1 MKRVRKRSTGRRAPV
16 AKSSKSKSGAS
27 RTGKSKTKPV
37 KARAAKTS
45 AVKTSSANGNS
56 TKRNSAKANPAK
68 TRLLK
73 KRTHQVTANT
83 RVNKVRAKES
93 LRSGVRTPA
102 TGMVEAALAAFAHE
116 VRTPLTG
123 ILAISD
129 LLATSELGERER
141 RWVDT
146 IKAGAEH
153 LSSLATLFVDAAKD
167 GTTGIVPRQDL
178 FDLRVLARGAG
189 DSLAGRAA
197 AKGLQYE
204 VDISEE
210 LPALVVGDPVRL
222 RAALENL
229 IDNAVK
235 FTEHGGVSLTVAPTA
250 RAKRGKRGAR
260 GKANTDPVAVTF
272 AISDSGIGLSL
283 QEIKRLF
290 RPFSQANVSIASR
303 FGGAGLGLS
312 SVRQL
317 ARAMGGDVAVA
328 PHAGGGTT
336 FTLTMTLSEAEAPSA
351 ELVGSEDGVTLVPV
365 RQLRVLGVED
375 NPFGRVVLN
384 TILNELGHQA
394 EFIGRGEAA
403 PERIT
408 KGGLDAVLMDMVLP
422 GINGVEAIGLIR
434 KLTAPYGQ
442 IPIIGVSGRGEDEAP
457 SRAAGADAFLLKPV
471 SPRALA
477 TALIEATHRAAAA
490 T

>member
-1 MKRVRKRSTGRRAPV
+1 MA
-16 AKSSKSKSGAS
+16 GA
-27 RTGKSKTKPV
+27 RY
-37 KARAAKTS
+37 
-45 AVKTSSANGNS
+45 SSARQEAS
-56 TKRNSAKANPAK
+56 KPRPK
-68 TRLLK
+68 TADGALPGP
-73 KRTHQVTANT
+73 
-83 RVNKVRAKES
+83 
-93 LRSGVRTPA
+93 GV
-102 TGMVEAALAAFAHE
+102 VEAALAVFAHE

-167 GTTGIVPRQDL
+167 ETTGALLREDL
-178 FDLRVLARGAG
+178 FDLRVLARAAG
-189 DSLAGRAA
+189 DSLSGRAA
-197 AKGLQYE
+197 AKGLE
-204 VDISEE
+204 ARVDLSES
-210 LPALVVGDPVRL
+210 LPGLVVGDPVRL

-235 FTEHGGVSLTVAPTA
+235 FTEQGGVALEIGLA
-250 RAKRGKRGAR
+250 GKAGR
-260 GKANTDPVAVTF
+260 GKAPKAVKSTAKGKVAVAF
-272 AISDSGIGLSL
+272 RISDSGIGLTL
-283 QEIKRLF
+283 QEIRRLF

-317 ARAMGGDVAVA
+317 ARAMGGDVAVE
-328 PHAGGGTT
+328 PHEGGGTT
-336 FTLTMTLSEAEAPSA
+336 FTLTVTLTVAAVPQTTAE
-351 ELVGSEDGVTLVPV
+351 GGEDGVTLVPT
-365 RQLRVLGVED
+365 RALRILGVED

-403 PERIT
+403 PERVAA
-408 KGGLDAVLMDMVLP
+408 GSYDAVLMDMVLP
-422 GINGVEAIGLIR
+422 GINGIETIAQIR
-434 KLTAPYGQ
+434 ALGAPHGT
-442 IPIIGVSGRGEDEAP
+442 IPIIGVSGRGEDEAA

-477 TALIEATHRAAAA
+477 TALLGATRRAAAA

>member
-1 MKRVRKRSTGRRAPV
+1 
-16 AKSSKSKSGAS
+16 
-27 RTGKSKTKPV
+27 
-37 KARAAKTS
+37 
-45 AVKTSSANGNS
+45 
-56 TKRNSAKANPAK
+56 
-68 TRLLK
+68 
-73 KRTHQVTANT
+73 
-83 RVNKVRAKES
+83 
-93 LRSGVRTPA
+93 
-102 TGMVEAALAAFAHE
+102 
-116 VRTPLTG
+116 
-123 ILAISD
+123 
-129 LLATSELGERER
+129 
-141 RWVDT
+141 VDT

-167 GTTGIVPRQDL
+167 ETAGAVPRQDL
-178 FDLRVLARGAG
+178 FDLRVLARAAG

-197 AKGLQYE
+197 AKGLRAE
-204 VDISEE
+204 VSISSE

-235 FTEHGGVSLTVAPTA
+235 FTEQGGVALKVEPAA
-250 RAKRGKRGAR
+250 QAKRGKRAASGKTHR
-260 GKANTDPVAVTF
+260 GQVAVSF
-272 AISDSGIGLSL
+272 AVSDSGIGLTL
-283 QEIKRLF
+283 QEIRRLF

-328 PHAGGGTT
+328 PHPGGGAT
-336 FTLTMTLSEAEAPSA
+336 FKLTVSLSEAAAQSRD
-351 ELVGSEDGVTLVPV
+351 LVSRENGVTLVPA

-403 PERIT
+403 PERIAR
-408 KGGLDAVLMDMVLP
+408 GGLDAVLMDMVLP
-422 GINGVEAIGLIR
+422 GINGVEAIARIR
-434 KLTAPYGQ
+434 KLVAPYGQ

-477 TALIEATHRAAAA
+477 TALLEATHRAAAE

>member
-1 MKRVRKRSTGRRAPV
+1 MAGSRRSA
-16 AKSSKSKSGAS
+16 AKAGSAKPGSA
-27 RTGKSKTKPV
+27 KPV
-37 KARAAKTS
+37 
-45 AVKTSSANGNS
+45 
-56 TKRNSAKANPAK
+56 SAKGAAFGPGGPGA
-68 TRLLK
+68 
-73 KRTHQVTANT
+73 
-83 RVNKVRAKES
+83 
-93 LRSGVRTPA
+93 GV
-102 TGMVEAALAAFAHE
+102 VEAALAVFAHE

-153 LSSLATLFVDAAKD
+153 LSSLATLFVDAAKQETA
-167 GTTGIVPRQDL
+167 GTLLREDL
-178 FDLRVLARGAG
+178 FDLRVLARAAG
-189 DSLAGRAA
+189 DSLSGRAA
-197 AKGLQYE
+197 AKGLE
-204 VDISEE
+204 AKVRVSDD
-210 LPALVVGDPVRL
+210 LPGLVVGDPVRL

-235 FTEHGGVSLTVAPTA
+235 FTEQGGVALDIALA
-250 RAKRGKRGAR
+250 
-260 GKANTDPVAVTF
+260 GKAGRGRPIRRAAKGKVAVAF
-272 AISDSGIGLSL
+272 RVSDSGIGLTL

-312 SVRQL
+312 SVRQI

-328 PHAGGGTT
+328 PHEGGGTT
-336 FTLTMTLSEAEAPSA
+336 FTLTVALTVAAAPHA
-351 ELVGSEDGVTLVPV
+351 TAGGSEDGVTLAPT
-365 RQLRVLGVED
+365 RPLRILGVED

-403 PERIT
+403 PERIMA
-408 KGGLDAVLMDMVLP
+408 GSYDAVLMDMVLP
-422 GINGVEAIGLIR
+422 GINGVEAIARIR
-434 KLTAPYGQ
+434 KLDAPHGT
-442 IPIIGVSGRGEDEAP
+442 IPIIGVSGRGEDEAA

-477 TALIEATHRAAAA
+477 TALLGATRRAAAA